1 MDDIFEEE
9 KSNKPRKKIKKDLS
23 KSEAFGKKI
32 NSVRKSSEVDV
43 PDYLDDFLQHSRG
56 AIFITGNGNNLNQ
69 PIIKKKK
76 IIKKIIKKKKVVK
89 PVNNNVIINNK
100 IKIEEEEKKKNEER
114 AKRDKE
120 KKEREE
126 KEKREKEEKEK
137 KEREEKEL
145 RERKLKEE
153 KLLKVKN
160 KLIITRKLKKR
171 KKENEYSDSPINMKQ
186 SSGSK
191 SESINYNISSENDS
205 INNNNYINNKI
216 VENSNETPSRTKS
229 NYSNEDTDEKY
240 NISSSENSERKEI
253 SEEESEITE
262 KRSQK
267 KRVSIN
273 SNDISNKNDEESK
286 EEESEEEEEKIE
298 YQKKKK
304 KKIIKRNLKE
314 RLEKFKY
321 EEKLKIFIKFSKLL
335 QVKLLTEIRN
345 ILKVLL
351 IYKKIKDYQNNCA
364 TKICNAFKSYIMRK
378 KFKFNYLIKKILLK
392 REENAFKITSFYK
405 TFVARIQTKQLL
417 KKTKNHYVIYSSLIN
432 NKMLYFK
439 YNIEEN
445 LHFDYSPL
453 LKSFVSFINKPEKI
467 AKKLIEGY
475 FYNEHYNK
483 LIDPIY
489 ETNNNG
495 ENIINFQKIFKKAD
509 LVSEKNERIAERYI
523 KLHRP
528 IKRERIDDYEER
540 KRKAF
545 DDDNLSK
552 SHKFKEKK
560 LNNIGQMSRSK
571 SFYKLK
577 PKKGI
582 LKPSRSYINL
592 RSEEKKIHFGNARI
606 KKYHNSKK

>member
-1 MDDIFEEE
+1 MDDIFEEEE

-23 KSEAFGKKI
+23 KSEACGKKI
-32 NSVRKSSEVDV
+32 NSIRKSSEVDV

-89 PVNNNVIINNK
+89 PLNNNDIINNK

-126 KEKREKEEKEK
+126 TEKREKEEK
-137 KEREEKEL
+137 EKEL

-205 INNNNYINNKI
+205 NNNNNYINNKI

-240 NISSSENSERKEI
+240 NISI

-273 SNDISNKNDEESK
+273 SNDINNKNDEESK
-286 EEESEEEEEKIE
+286 EEESEEEEEEKVE
-298 YQKKKK
+298 YQQKPK

-314 RLEKFKY
+314 QLEKFKY
-321 EEKLKIFIKFSKLL
+321 EEKLKILIKFSKLL
-335 QVKLLTEIRN
+335 QVKLDKEIGN

-364 TKICNAFKSYIMRK
+364 TKICNTFKSYKMRK
-378 KFKFNYLIKKILLK
+378 KFKFDYLIKKILLK

-417 KKTKNHYVIYSSLIN
+417 KKAKNHYVIYSSLIN

-439 YNIEEN
+439 YNMEEN
-445 LHFDYSPL
+445 LHFEYSPL
-453 LKSFVSFINKPEKI
+453 LKSFVLFINKPEKI

-475 FYNEHYNK
+475 FYNENYNK

-523 KLHRP
+523 KLHKP
-528 IKRERIDDYEER
+528 IKRERIDEYEER

-560 LNNIGQMSRSK
+560 LNNIGEMSRSK

-582 LKPSRSYINL
+582 LKPS
-592 RSEEKKIHFGNARI
+592 
-606 KKYHNSKK
+606 